1 MSTLSKKRKNK
12 LEECILSKR
21 NLPRKP
27 GLRDFYGKYIKIL
40 PLDIKRDSQQLYQ
53 ISNGSSIQRSNK
65 YIESYDCNELI
76 WKYTGYN
83 PFLNLNDFT
92 NYLKEVKGMPDTQ
105 FFCIFDAIENY
116 QIGVCGYRNNE
127 PEHLKID
134 IGFVW
139 LSPIAQGTMAAT
151 EMGFLLLN
159 HIFELGYRRAHWAL
173 FIENIRS
180 WKLAT
185 KIGFS
190 FEFIQKKFS
199 VCKNRSWNLTYL
211 KILDH
216 EWPESKRKLQELLY
230 QN

>member
-151 EMGFLLLN
+151 ELCYLLLN
-159 HIFELGYRRAHWAL
+159 HVFEIGYRRIVWYFTRQH
-173 FIENIRS
+173 IKS
-180 WKLAT
+180 YKLVT
-185 KIGFS
+185 KVGFLLDTM
-190 FEFIQKKFS
+190 KKKWQVVKDFQ
-199 VCKNRSWNLTYL
+199 
-211 KILDH
+211 LDITFFRMLDF
-216 EWPESKRKLQELLY
+216 EWPEKKLKLEELLY